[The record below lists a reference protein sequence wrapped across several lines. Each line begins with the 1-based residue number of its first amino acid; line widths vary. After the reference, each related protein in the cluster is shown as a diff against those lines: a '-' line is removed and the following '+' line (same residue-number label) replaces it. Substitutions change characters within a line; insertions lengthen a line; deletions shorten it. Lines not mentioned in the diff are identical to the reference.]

1 MQFNSPDN
9 QRTESQVYTP
19 PVYMR
24 QQGPVR
30 YGVDSHILSSQQSSP
45 QQSHQVYTP
54 SYPQLHYPVA
64 NAYGHGGARQSYGGG
79 GFFAFGGPGPD
90 YRPSMRSPRGFG
102 GRGRFT
108 RPASQNKGSHSDSVD
123 AIHHYCDVCKVSCIG
138 KQSYDAHLAGQK
150 HKKKALQQS
159 NDLLDCPS
167 TLYYCE
173 ICKVSCFGRE
183 PYDAHLCGQK
193 HKRNATALMSGKVIS
208 ADEMAAEYFC
218 EVCSIACRGKCSF
231 DAHLVGSKHLKKLR
245 ATASNPS
252 EYRCELCQVDCRT
265 QAFYHL
271 HLNGP
276 RHKDNIAR
284 QERGETPLISY
295 VCEVCDVDCT
305 SQIPYEMHLTG
316 QKHKTNL
323 AKLEKGE
330 ASLQAFVCD
339 ICNMDCRSEASYA
352 SHLDGQKH
360 RKNQAKLL
368 NNGLSS
374 YLSEV
379 CDIGCGN
386 QGLYDNLLI
395 DQTFVGGAS
404 GSERGD
410 TGVYLYDE
418 WEPGYCSQESY
429 ESQMCSHTHRTDE
442 PRLVYP
448 ESFVPFTANYDC
460 TAHMGGQK
468 HLESVNWKAQ
478 GESGENALSSV
489 KTNELSCPLCNI
501 KCTGVDT
508 YKTHL
513 TGRQHQRAV
522 KLQTELGKAIPDCD
536 AVAINAEKAAAA
548 AASSQSAHAKK
559 KRSSN
564 SARIDSTDVDASI
577 SDDCIEEVKNGKS
590 SVFCCRVCDCNF
602 SDVNAKSLHLK
613 GKKHQSALRK
623 LRGAGD
629 SVATTSTSGRPQVR
643 QLSPAAAVAR
653 AAMPPPLPQQ
663 SFFGNPRIPGQTSSR
678 FFRPLAVFVPPGQ
691 QAQQI
696 GLPSHML
703 ADERYMQTKLREILP
718 SEQENSI
725 MKLAVASVESAL
737 GRILRAQASDDER
750 NQPRRGTR
758 LPKGAEGFE
767 AVIGQRDVDG
777 VKVQA
782 PTHDSVRPL
791 SGVFRVGALA
801 SGLLLRGQHTAEMVL
816 VLEKLP
822 PAHYLTEVAEELEEL
837 LKESCK
843 DHVVIVATI
852 DGALVVHVTPSTLKE
867 SASAS
872 TAGAAPIAVSVR
884 VRLTSTQILG
894 NKGCPGTAPS
904 RGQCRQRGACLQQSH
919 S

>member
-159 NDLLDCPS
+159 
-167 TLYYCE
+167 
-173 ICKVSCFGRE
+173 
-183 PYDAHLCGQK
+183 
-193 HKRNATALMSGKVIS
+193 
-208 ADEMAAEYFC
+208 
-218 EVCSIACRGKCSF
+218 
-231 DAHLVGSKHLKKLR
+231 
-245 ATASNPS
+245 
-252 EYRCELCQVDCRT
+252 
-265 QAFYHL
+265 
-271 HLNGP
+271 
-276 RHKDNIAR
+276 
-284 QERGETPLISY
+284 
-295 VCEVCDVDCT
+295 
-305 SQIPYEMHLTG
+305 
-316 QKHKTNL
+316 
-323 AKLEKGE
+323 
-330 ASLQAFVCD
+330 
-339 ICNMDCRSEASYA
+339 
-352 SHLDGQKH
+352 
-360 RKNQAKLL
+360 
-368 NNGLSS
+368 
-374 YLSEV
+374 
-379 CDIGCGN
+379 
-386 QGLYDNLLI
+386 
-395 DQTFVGGAS
+395 
-404 GSERGD
+404 
-410 TGVYLYDE
+410 
-418 WEPGYCSQESY
+418 
-429 ESQMCSHTHRTDE
+429 
-442 PRLVYP
+442 
-448 ESFVPFTANYDC
+448 
-460 TAHMGGQK
+460 
-468 HLESVNWKAQ
+468 AQ

-725 MKLAVASVESAL
+725 LRNNLPES
-737 GRILRAQASDDER
+737 RW
-750 NQPRRGTR
+750 
-758 LPKGAEGFE
+758 LPYG
-767 AVIGQRDVDG
+767 
-777 VKVQA
+777 
-782 PTHDSVRPL
+782 S
-791 SGVFRVGALA
+791 
-801 SGLLLRGQHTAEMVL
+801 
-816 VLEKLP
+816 
-822 PAHYLTEVAEELEEL
+822 
-837 LKESCK
+837 
-843 DHVVIVATI
+843 
-852 DGALVVHVTPSTLKE
+852 
-867 SASAS
+867 
-872 TAGAAPIAVSVR
+872 
-884 VRLTSTQILG
+884 
-894 NKGCPGTAPS
+894 
-904 RGQCRQRGACLQQSH
+904 
-919 S
+919 

>member
-159 NDLLDCPS
+159 
-167 TLYYCE
+167 
-173 ICKVSCFGRE
+173 
-183 PYDAHLCGQK
+183 
-193 HKRNATALMSGKVIS
+193 
-208 ADEMAAEYFC
+208 
-218 EVCSIACRGKCSF
+218 
-231 DAHLVGSKHLKKLR
+231 
-245 ATASNPS
+245 
-252 EYRCELCQVDCRT
+252 
-265 QAFYHL
+265 
-271 HLNGP
+271 
-276 RHKDNIAR
+276 
-284 QERGETPLISY
+284 
-295 VCEVCDVDCT
+295 
-305 SQIPYEMHLTG
+305 
-316 QKHKTNL
+316 
-323 AKLEKGE
+323 
-330 ASLQAFVCD
+330 
-339 ICNMDCRSEASYA
+339 
-352 SHLDGQKH
+352 
-360 RKNQAKLL
+360 
-368 NNGLSS
+368 
-374 YLSEV
+374 
-379 CDIGCGN
+379 
-386 QGLYDNLLI
+386 
-395 DQTFVGGAS
+395 
-404 GSERGD
+404 
-410 TGVYLYDE
+410 
-418 WEPGYCSQESY
+418 
-429 ESQMCSHTHRTDE
+429 
-442 PRLVYP
+442 
-448 ESFVPFTANYDC
+448 
-460 TAHMGGQK
+460 
-468 HLESVNWKAQ
+468 AQ

-894 NKGCPGTAPS
+894 NKAKAELKRADGGDADSDHADAHLDDLDDDDGGDDDDRVRKALLCSGLSKELCIDALTDVRRALWLQDALAQHPAVGNVVNVARVFSSLIRESQPCQWGKIPDYVLLVLLERLSFMDLPPVFQGGPPKLRAGLLLRRFLESLSAGILMSPGGELHTLRDPSTITHTLPFPEARLLPVTPLLADMSPEDREKATFAAQTCLRLVSFRQIFKVLNVPKFIPTPQRSSSSDVPKNGVAAKRKSTVENASLDDDDDDEDGVVGVCPS
-904 RGQCRQRGACLQQSH
+904 SDGQPIPMAGSSLAS
-919 S
+919 